1 MAEAAATPLGLEV
14 VEVVFRRQGKYTLLR
29 VDLDRPGT
37 AGVSLDDCE
46 RVSRDLETSVDR
58 AALLEDRYELQVSSP
73 GTDRPIRS
81 DDDVR
86 RNTGRRVVVEIAEPD
101 GGERSLRGVL
111 LGLAGS
117 ALRIGGAQGEET
129 IVPRESVRRARQDV
143 EQDLHAGAA
152 RPEGPGPRR
161 KRRGIV

>member
-143 EQDLHAGAA
+143 EQDLHTRAA